1 MSDIQISTLALVLSM
16 VPVTL
21 HGIEVLFPMQARW
34 IVNWVLPFF
43 GLTPPTR
50 KMALTQDEQVTM
62 LDAAL
67 HAAPKEKLTNA
78 KDYIFILLFEQRQG
92 AIGFTA
98 VAVGAIYGMGLELAA
113 RQPLHLVFGVVAVLM
128 MLVNA
133 NHGGFLPFFG
143 KHPKVSKHGRHV
155 GWVFTPFWLVVVLL
169 NALAFS
175 SAPL

>member
-1 MSDIQISTLALVLSM
+1 MSQIQISTIAMALSII
-16 VPVTL
+16 PVTL

-43 GLTPPTR
+43 GLKAPNS
-50 KMALTQDEQVTM
+50 KMALTQDEQLTM

-67 HAAPKEKLTNA
+67 EASPNKKLTNA
-78 KDYIFILLFEQRQG
+78 KDYIFLLLFEQRQG

-113 RQPLHLVFGVVAVLM
+113 RQPLHLVFGVVAILM

-133 NHGGFLPFFG
+133 NQAGFLPFFG
-143 KHPKVSKHGRHV
+143 KHPKVSTHGRNV
-155 GWVFTPFWLVVVLL
+155 GIVFAPFWLVVTIL
-169 NALAFS
+169 NYLAFS
-175 SAPL
+175 YASI